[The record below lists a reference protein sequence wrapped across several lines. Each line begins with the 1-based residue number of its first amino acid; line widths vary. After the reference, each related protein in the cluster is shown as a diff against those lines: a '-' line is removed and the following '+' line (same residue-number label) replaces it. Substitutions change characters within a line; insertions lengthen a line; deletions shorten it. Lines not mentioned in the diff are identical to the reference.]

1 MINRVNQGS
10 GDEHIR
16 KATLNSRLEDF
27 GWGVLLITIGT
38 IWLLPEKQVP
48 PGSWLVAAGL
58 IMLGLNVIR
67 YLNRIKMS
75 GFSLVVGIL
84 AVFAGLGEFFGLK
97 LPLLAIALI
106 VIGACILIK
115 PLLEKNAISP
125 KGQGWCCCGPG
136 ELESNQGTARQQA
149 VGR

>member
-1 MINRVNQGS
+1 MINQVNQRS
-10 GDEHIR
+10 GDEYTR

-27 GWGVLLITIGT
+27 GWGVLLITIGA

-48 PGSWLVAAGL
+48 LGSWLVAAGL

-84 AVFAGLGEFFGLK
+84 AVFDGLSEFFGLK

-125 KGQGWCCCGPG
+125 KGQGWCCCGPS
-136 ELESNQGTARQQA
+136 ELENNQRTAREQA

>member
-1 MINRVNQGS
+1 MINQVNQRS
-10 GDEHIR
+10 GDEYTR

-27 GWGVLLITIGT
+27 GWGVLLITIGA

-84 AVFAGLGEFFGLK
+84 AVFDGLSEFFGLK

-125 KGQGWCCCGPG
+125 KGQGWCCCGPS
-136 ELESNQGTARQQA
+136 EWNEPLK
-149 VGR
+149 